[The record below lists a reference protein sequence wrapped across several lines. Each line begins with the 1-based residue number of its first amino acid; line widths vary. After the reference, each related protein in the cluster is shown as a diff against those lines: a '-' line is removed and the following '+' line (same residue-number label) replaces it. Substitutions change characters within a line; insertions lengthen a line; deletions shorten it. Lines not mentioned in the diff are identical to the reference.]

1 MSGPSRSKNKELGI
15 YRVEYEIQPSLT
27 TYTAFIVSFTPE
39 EVYDYLEL
47 LIGRGKVN
55 MTSIGFQC
63 YVHGMTPTVREHLT
77 SIGVR
82 KDAPETM
89 EEALLGR
96 AEQGKK
102 PIRIGKK

>member
-1 MSGPSRSKNKELGI
+1 MSGSNNSSDRSLKVF
-15 YRVEYEIQPSLT
+15 RVEYEIQPSLT

-63 YVHGMTPTVREHLT
+63 YVHGMTPTVRDHLT

-82 KDAPETM
+82 KEAPETM

-102 PIRIGKK
+102 PIKFGKK